1 MAKELGLPNAAPVL
15 LIQSTSRAESG
26 RVFDFYRSF
35 VRSDVVTISV
45 DAVAQNESAG
55 GKIE

>member
-1 MAKELGLPNAAPVL
+1 MPNAAPVL